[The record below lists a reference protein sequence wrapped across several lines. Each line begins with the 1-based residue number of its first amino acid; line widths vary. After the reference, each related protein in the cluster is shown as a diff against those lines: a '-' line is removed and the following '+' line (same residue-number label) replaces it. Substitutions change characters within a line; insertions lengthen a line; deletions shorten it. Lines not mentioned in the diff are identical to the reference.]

1 MHERIFHTNKTAPT
15 KVREILNQCEINYA
29 FSGANG
35 KKLTRIKFL
44 RSVRDAK
51 SYLIVYVSFLVCYTP
66 TLLIGQMNESVE
78 HGTSVSAWGIL

>member
-1 MHERIFHTNKTAPT
+1 MHERIFHTSKSAPR
-15 KVREILNQCEINYA
+15 KVRENLKQCKINYA
-29 FSGANG
+29 FSAANEE
-35 KKLTRIKFL
+35 KLTGIKFL

-78 HGTSVSAWGIL
+78 PGTSVSAWGIL